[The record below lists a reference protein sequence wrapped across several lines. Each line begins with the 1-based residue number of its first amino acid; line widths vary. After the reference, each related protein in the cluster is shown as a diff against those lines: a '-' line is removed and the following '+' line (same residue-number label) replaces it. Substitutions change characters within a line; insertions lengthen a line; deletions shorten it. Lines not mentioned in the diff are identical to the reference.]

1 MRIIRWILSKLY
13 PLSPLSIAPRASRD
27 PARRRGLRRRP
38 PPAVRA
44 ALIGVCR
51 RAPRQPTCP
60 APHGSSRALLRRRP
74 RRLLEPKLKIENKFS
89 TFFCKILVNIFAA
102 KCWQCFSIQ
111 LFKKMLFNTFLCK
124 MLKIFVAIIG
134 GVVDGSVREENNK
147 SLNGF

>member
-1 MRIIRWILSKLY
+1 VTL
-13 PLSPLSIAPRASRD
+13 
-27 PARRRGLRRRP
+27 
-38 PPAVRA
+38 RA
-44 ALIGVCR
+44 AEASVVGLHPLFGLPSSAFARFWGCR

-111 LFKKMLFNTFLCK
+111 LFKKNVVQHFSLQNVENIRCDHWWS
-124 MLKIFVAIIG
+124 G
-134 GVVDGSVREENNK
+134 GWKCQGRE
-147 SLNGF
+147 

>member
-1 MRIIRWILSKLY
+1 VRIIRWILSKLY

-60 APHGSSRALLRRRP
+60 PLMVRRAPYCAAALAG
-74 RRLLEPKLKIENKFS
+74 
-89 TFFCKILVNIFAA
+89 C
-102 KCWQCFSIQ
+102 
-111 LFKKMLFNTFLCK
+111 
-124 MLKIFVAIIG
+124 
-134 GVVDGSVREENNK
+134 
-147 SLNGF
+147 

>member
-1 MRIIRWILSKLY
+1 LPSR
-13 PLSPLSIAPRASRD
+13 PSPAN
-27 PARRRGLRRRP
+27 
-38 PPAVRA
+38 V
-44 ALIGVCR
+44 
-51 RAPRQPTCP
+51 P

-124 MLKIFVAIIG
+124 MLKIFVSIIG
-134 GVVDGSVREENNK
+134 GVVGGSVKEENNK